1 MDILM
6 EHILTKISCNGLTSL
21 PQQMCLAEPA
31 AENSDLLASI
41 SKKTKKLCAQDPVEF
56 FNPNDPSWFDGSM
69 ELEEDIR
76 NIQNYFEYLRAL
88 DPLFGSG
95 IPPYISIRFI
105 DDFVGYGVYAERDI
119 EKGEFIGFYTGQ
131 WRLDEGSGS
140 SYLFEALDDSGIFID
155 AKTCGNF
162 TRYINHAY
170 SKKCNL
176 EAIIYLREEKA
187 FHLPMVVYY
196 SKKKIRKGQ
205 QLLINYG
212 KQYWSQ
218 MGFKPS

>member
-1 MDILM
+1 M
-6 EHILTKISCNGLTSL
+6 ENILTKTWSGGLKSL
-21 PQQMCLAEPA
+21 PPEMCLAEPI
-31 AENSDLLASI
+31 AENSGFLTNI
-41 SKKTKKLCAQDPVEF
+41 SEKTQKICAQDPIEV

-69 ELEEDIR
+69 DCEEDIR
-76 NIQNYFEYLRAL
+76 DIQNYFEYLRAL
-88 DPLFGSG
+88 DPLAGTG
-95 IPPYISIRFI
+95 IPPYLSIRFI

-119 EKGEFIGFYTGQ
+119 EKGEFIGFYTGR

-176 EAIIYLREEKA
+176 EAIIYLREEGA
-187 FHLPMVVYY
+187 FQFPMVVYY
-196 SKKKIRKGQ
+196 TKKKIRHGQ

-218 MGFKPS
+218 MGFKPA